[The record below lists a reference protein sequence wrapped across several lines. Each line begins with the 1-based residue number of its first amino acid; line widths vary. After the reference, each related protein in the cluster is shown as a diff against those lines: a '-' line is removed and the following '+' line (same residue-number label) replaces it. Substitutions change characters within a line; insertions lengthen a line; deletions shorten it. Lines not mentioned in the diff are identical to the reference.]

1 MKSTRLFPALALLV
15 GLALPAADPAVEA
28 ALRRPVDAARY
39 PQAGAVVL
47 LDETVVTLGPQGRS
61 TIEGHQ
67 LIRILQDRALRQISD
82 WPFLPVVHRADPA
95 MLIGI
100 ISVQDVINA
109 YRNAGVEEPEDELQ
123 SS

>member
-1 MKSTRLFPALALLV
+1 VLDGNGTLVHALDVVQSAKGDFFLVQLPGGRWAGVSRQTLLQLEPGGRESLGSRLNMFIPAL
-15 GLALPAADPAVEA
+15 
-28 ALRRPVDAARY
+28 Y
-39 PQAGAVVL
+39 PDQSL
-47 LDETVVTLGPQGRS
+47 ET
-61 TIEGHQ
+61 
-67 LIRILQDRALRQISD
+67 ALRQISD

-123 SS
+123 PN